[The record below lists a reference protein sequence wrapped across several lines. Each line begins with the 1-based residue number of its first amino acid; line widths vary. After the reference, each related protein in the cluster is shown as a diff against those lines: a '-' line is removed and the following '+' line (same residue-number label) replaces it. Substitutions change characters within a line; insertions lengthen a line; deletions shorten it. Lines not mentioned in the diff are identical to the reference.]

1 MHLLNDSRYGDKK
14 DRGYENMSI
23 LQQLGIKHPILLA
36 PMAGVSTPELAA
48 EVSNSGGLGSL
59 GLGANNVSSAREQIL
74 KTQAL
79 TDAPF
84 QINFF
89 CHQPQVLNE
98 QQAQS
103 WIDYLTPEFKR
114 FNATPPQTLNCI
126 YPSFLDNDDFLNLTL
141 ETKPKAVSFHFGIPS
156 AHQIQALKHAGI
168 LTLVSATNLTEAKAI
183 EAAGIDIVIA
193 QGIEAGGHRGI
204 FNAEMDG
211 AVKTADLVQLITQHC
226 KIPVIAAGGIMNG
239 RQAKQIIN
247 LGAQAVQLGT
257 AFVQCKTSNAN
268 AAYRQALL
276 NQPLTQI
283 TASISGRPARG
294 IINRWHIEMDQ
305 PQRPPVP
312 AYPYTYDLA
321 KQLHAV
327 ATQAGDHGYG
337 AFWAGSNVA
346 QIREMEARDLINQLV
361 LEMSE

>member
-1 MHLLNDSRYGDKK
+1 MHLFNNSGYGDKK
-14 DRGYENMSI
+14 HRVHENMSI
-23 LQQLGIKHPILLA
+23 LQQLEIKHPILLA

-59 GLGANNVSSAREQIL
+59 GLGASNLSSAREQIL
-74 KTQAL
+74 QTQAL

-84 QINFF
+84 QVNFF

-98 QQAQS
+98 QEAQC
-103 WIDYLTPEFKR
+103 WINYLKPEFER
-114 FNATPPQTLNCI
+114 FNATPPQALDCI
-126 YPSFLDNDDFLNLTL
+126 YPSFLDNDDFLNLIL
-141 ETKPKAVSFHFGIPS
+141 ETQPKAASFHFGIPS
-156 AHQIQALKHAGI
+156 THQIQALKNSGI
-168 LTLVSATNLTEAKAI
+168 ITLVSATNLTEAKAI
-183 EAAGIDIVIA
+183 EAAGIDIIIA

-204 FNAEMDG
+204 FNADMDG
-211 AVKTADLVQLITQHC
+211 AVRTADLVQLINQHC
-226 KIPVIAAGGIMNG
+226 KKPVIAAGGIMNG
-239 RQAKQIIN
+239 RQARQLMN

-283 TASISGRPARG
+283 TSSISGRPARG
-294 IINRWHIEMDQ
+294 IINHWHTQIDHPE
-305 PQRPPVP
+305 RPSVP

-327 ATQAGDHGYG
+327 ANQMGDHGFG

-346 QIREMEARDLINQLV
+346 QIREIEARDLINQLV
-361 LEMSE
+361 LEMCE